1 MVILISGI
9 IGYGGGE
16 CDTKFETSRV
26 HKGSCGG
33 EKSAKERPDLLL
45 KESKWGLQFID
56 LRIYSHLDKSV

>member
-1 MVILISGI
+1 MVG
-9 IGYGGGE
+9 GGGE

-45 KESKWGLQFID
+45 KESK
-56 LRIYSHLDKSV
+56 

>member
-9 IGYGGGE
+9 IGYGGWWGE

-33 EKSAKERPDLLL
+33 EKSAKEPPDLLL
-45 KESKWGLQFID
+45 KESK
-56 LRIYSHLDKSV
+56 